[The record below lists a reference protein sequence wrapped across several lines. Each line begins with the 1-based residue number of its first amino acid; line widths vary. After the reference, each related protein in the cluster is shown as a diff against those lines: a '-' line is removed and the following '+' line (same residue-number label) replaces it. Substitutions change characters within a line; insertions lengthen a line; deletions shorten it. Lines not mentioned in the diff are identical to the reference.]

1 MQLQGLLQFLQLHV
15 GRTQSFLHSLYKSL
29 VQKLSLSTL
38 LEMFV
43 LFSPP
48 KLFVLCLKLSQI
60 IQANVAESGIFKS
73 M

>member
-43 LFSPP
+43 LFPP

-60 IQANVAESGIFKS
+60 IQANVAESGTFKS
-73 M
+73 V